1 MGGPRP
7 RASRAVALVVAHRV
21 HDLDLLR
28 LAGANKLFDLRRVTV
43 NWKRYSTTVGAA
55 DSREDRLSWTLH
67 PSREEDACTDCD
79 CTARIDRC
87 IFFNPYTTT

>member
-7 RASRAVALVVAHRV
+7 RASRAVALVVVHRV

-43 NWKRYSTTVGAA
+43 NWKRYSTHCG
-55 DSREDRLSWTLH
+55 SGR
-67 PSREEDACTDCD
+67 
-79 CTARIDRC
+79 
-87 IFFNPYTTT
+87 